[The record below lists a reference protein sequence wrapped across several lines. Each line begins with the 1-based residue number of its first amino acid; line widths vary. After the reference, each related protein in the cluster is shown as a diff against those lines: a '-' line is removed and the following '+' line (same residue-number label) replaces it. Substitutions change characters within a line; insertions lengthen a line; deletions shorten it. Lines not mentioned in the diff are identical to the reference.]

1 MRLVRVVS
9 GGILAGVLA
18 VPTAA
23 LAQDKG
29 DTGLTMGY
37 PTTVG
42 FVYHLS
48 DRFAIRPEISVA
60 ASSGSSESPVST
72 TEGETFS
79 IGVGVSG
86 IFYLKQ
92 WDKLRT
98 YLSPRYTYS
107 HGESTTTSSF
117 AFPFDE
123 NDETDE
129 NTQTSNAH
137 TFMGTFGAQYAIHE
151 RFSVFGEVGAS
162 FARQRSESDLNDLR
176 SRSTQFA
183 TRTAIG
189 VILYF

>member
-1 MRLVRVVS
+1 MRPARVFAGCILVGS
-9 GGILAGVLA
+9 LAA
-18 VPTAA
+18 PAAA
-23 LAQDKG
+23 LAQEKG

-42 FVYHLS
+42 FVYHVS
-48 DRFAIRPEISVA
+48 DRLAIRPEISLV
-60 ASSGSSESPVST
+60 ASSGKSESPLST
-72 TEGETFS
+72 TEGDTFS

-107 HGESTTTSSF
+107 HGESTTTSTFDSLF
-117 AFPFDE
+117 AEDS
-123 NDETDE
+123 E
-129 NTQTSNAH
+129 NTQTSKAH
-137 TFMGTFGAQYAIHE
+137 TFMGTFGAQYAVHE

-162 FARQRSESDLNDLR
+162 FARQRSRSDLNDLR
-176 SRSTQFA
+176 STSNQFA
-183 TRTAIG
+183 TRTAVG